1 MLFLACIA
9 VKNRLPVPLPLERG
23 IESPIWPVDPL
34 GHSGPDR
41 CGFELVK
48 LVIERRS
55 ARQGRSKAE
64 RELGGCAGA
73 GSYFLLY
80 KSFR

>member
-1 MLFLACIA
+1 MREDAT
-9 VKNRLPVPLPLERG
+9 

-55 ARQGRSKAE
+55 ARQGRSKEE

-73 GSYFLLY
+73 CSYFLLY
-80 KSFR
+80 KSFLW